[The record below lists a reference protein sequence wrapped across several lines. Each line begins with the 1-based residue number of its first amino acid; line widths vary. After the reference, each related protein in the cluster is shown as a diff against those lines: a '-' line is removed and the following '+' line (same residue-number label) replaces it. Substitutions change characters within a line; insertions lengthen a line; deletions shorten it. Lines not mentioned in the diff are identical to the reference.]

1 MAGTGL
7 LHVPCRQRR
16 DRAAR
21 PTFDIHFQPQLRWTA
36 GAGGADASG
45 EPRYGRGGGHRRRHH
60 RRTAHGGRLMQEF
73 SKLSAVAAPLL
84 RENIEQDIVI
94 PISRMVGNFSR
105 GNLGQWCFSALR
117 YQPDGSENP
126 LFILNRAPYRGAE
139 ILLTG
144 ANFGCGSSRE
154 AAVWALQEMG
164 VRCLIGSSFG
174 DIFFNNC
181 FQNGLLPVL
190 LDRATV
196 ESMARELEL
205 SQGSGRIS
213 VDLTDMSVTAPSGK
227 RYAF

>member
-1 MAGTGL
+1 
-7 LHVPCRQRR
+7 
-16 DRAAR
+16 
-21 PTFDIHFQPQLRWTA
+21 
-36 GAGGADASG
+36 
-45 EPRYGRGGGHRRRHH
+45 
-60 RRTAHGGRLMQEF
+60 MQKF

-84 RENIEQDIVI
+84 RENIDTDIVI
-94 PISRMVGNFSR
+94 PISRMVGNSSR

-126 LFILNRAPYRGAE
+126 QFILNRAPYRGAE

-181 FQNGLLPVL
+181 FQNGVLPVL

-227 RYAF
+227 RYAFAVEPKRRQALLAGLDEIGITLERAAEIAAFQAEDRRRRPWVHGV